1 MHSMMRRFTVA
12 FALVAMVAAVTA
24 ASSVARP
31 TSANRI
37 SGLPNTCKTF
47 GNGKYVIASDLP
59 LQGALRPLAV
69 QIVAAIRLELKQMK
83 FKIGDKSITYASCD
97 DSTAAKGSWDP
108 QTCTNNANAYK
119 TVKNLLGIIG
129 TFNSGCAE
137 IIAPI
142 VNRAPGGGIAMVSP
156 ANTYVGLTKKT
167 LVPGEPDKYFPSGKR
182 NYARVAVPDNFQGAA
197 DATFLKEKG
206 ITSVYV
212 LNDGEAYGTGIAVNF
227 ANAAKALGITVLGN
241 DKWDTNQPDYQSL
254 FQSIAGKKPGAVFL
268 GGIISNHGGQ
278 LIKDK
283 VKVLGDNNKV
293 LLLGPDG
300 FNSSSTVTDAGAASE
315 NMYVTIG
322 GSDPN
327 ALTNAAGKAFV
338 AAYKKTYKVDHLEAY
353 TAYGAQ
359 AFLVLANA
367 ITKSDGTRPSITKYL
382 YSQNFPTG
390 VIGAFKLDSSGDPSL
405 GGVTVDQYVGGQNKI
420 VKVINPPASLAVKA
434 LG

>member
-1 MHSMMRRFTVA
+1 MMKKFTVA
-12 FALVAMVAAVTA
+12 LALVALVAAMTT
-24 ASSVARP
+24 ASSVART
-31 TSANRI
+31 TSGKRI

-59 LQGALRPLAV
+59 LQGALRPLTV
-69 QIVAAIRLELKQMK
+69 QIVAAIRLQLKQSK
-83 FKIGDKSITYASCD
+83 FMIGDKTITYASCD
-97 DSTAAKGSWDP
+97 DSTAAKGSWDS

-129 TFNSGCAE
+129 TFNSGCAA

-142 VNRAPGGGIAMVSP
+142 VNRAPGGPIAMVSP

-167 LVPGEPDKYFPSGKR
+167 LVPGEPSKYFPSGKR

-197 DATFLKEKG
+197 DATFLKQKG

-212 LNDGEAYGTGIAVNF
+212 LNDGETYGAGIANNFVN
-227 ANAAKALGITVLGN
+227 ACKALGINVLGN
-241 DKWDTNQPDYQSL
+241 DKWDANQPDYQSL
-254 FQSIAGKKPGAVFL
+254 FQSIATKNPQAIFL
-268 GGIISNHGGQ
+268 GGLISLHGGQ

-300 FNSSSTVTDAGAASE
+300 FNSSSTVTDAGAAAE
-315 NMYVTIG
+315 GMYVTIG

-327 ALTNAAGKAFV
+327 ALKNAAGKAFID
-338 AAYKKTYKVDHLEAY
+338 AYKKLYKVDHLEAY

-359 AFLVLANA
+359 AYLVLANA
-367 ITKSDGTRPSITKYL
+367 IIKSDGTRPSIAKNL
-382 YSQNFPTG
+382 FNVSFPKG
-390 VIGAFKLDSSGDPSL
+390 IIGSFKIDGSGDPSL
-405 GGVTVDQYVGGQNKI
+405 AGVTVDQYVGGQSKI
-420 VKVINPPASLAVKA
+420 ITVINPPADLAIKA